1 MLRDRLARLVLS
13 LAHFADCPS
22 PLHTGLSPFG
32 DAPSGLGDGSSRFHA
47 APARFD
53 TGPVELDMSST
64 ARHSSTENGGGVLDS
79 SKVQYIFFPL
89 FPVYKKKIFNGF
101 F

>member
-1 MLRDRLARLVLS
+1 MLVLS

-32 DAPSGLGDGSSRFHA
+32 DAPSGLGDGSSMFHA

-64 ARHSSTENGGGVLDS
+64 AIRPSTENGGA
-79 SKVQYIFFPL
+79 VQDGSTFRSLLRIL
-89 FPVYKKKIFNGF
+89 FPAEKESCSK
-101 F
+101 

>member
-32 DAPSGLGDGSSRFHA
+32 DAPSGLGDGSSMFHA

-64 ARHSSTENGGGVLDS
+64 ARHSSTENGGA
-79 SKVQYIFFPL
+79 VQDGSTFCSLLRIL
-89 FPVYKKKIFNGF
+89 FPAEKENCSK
-101 F
+101 

>member
-1 MLRDRLARLVLS
+1 MLCDSFARLVLS

-32 DAPSGLGDGSSRFHA
+32 DAPSGLGDGSSMFHA

-64 ARHSSTENGGGVLDS
+64 AIRPSTENGGA
-79 SKVQYIFFPL
+79 VQDGSTFRSLLRIL
-89 FPVYKKKIFNGF
+89 FPAEKESCSK
-101 F
+101 